1 MVTSK
6 APDTCSPPLLDMTEP
21 ELDCMEATSPP
32 AYGYK
37 YDTLAVEAAYLTH
50 SLSAPLSSSRV
61 EPSAIGPPGAAVWFH
76 PSQSNTK

>member
-37 YDTLAVEAAYLTH
+37 YDTLAVEAAYLAH

-61 EPSAIGPPGAAVWFH
+61 EPSAIGPLGAAVWFR